1 MCGCEQRRS
10 RLNTLRP
17 GLGDKVATV
26 AEPIKE
32 AYVKSSKSAVAISGF
47 VVGAFLIP
55 WVLAKVRSLR

>member
-10 RLNTLRP
+10 ALNDLRP
-17 GLGDKVATV
+17 GLGDAVATV

-32 AYVKSSKSAVAISGF
+32 AYMKSKPAVAISGF
-47 VVGAFLIP
+47 VVGAFVIP